1 MTLLQ
6 LCFVPLFSVLH
17 EDLSISGCSDYDG
30 EFVYTLDGEELVY
43 ADFKKEII
51 VDAQP
56 PFVGHISY
64 PAGAYDSAKVQ
75 QQQCR
80 QNLRFLRK
88 KVHVQEPEVSEK
100 IRQFEGFQSSGL
112 SQTSCFS
119 SVPPSNVVVYNRDEV
134 DLGEQNTLICHVSG
148 FYPAPVNVSWT
159 RNGEKVSGRIN
170 VPLPNSDGT
179 FTQISRLPF
188 VPQLGDIYSCS
199 VEHPALP
206 EVQTKIWD
214 VEKSQPGVGPAV
226 LCGLSVVVGLLG
238 MATGTYF
245 FIKGKKFNCS

>member
-1 MTLLQ
+1 AMKTKLLLF
-6 LCFVPLFSVLH
+6 LCRILCGTAQVLH

-75 QQQCR
+75 QQSPAGR
-80 QNLRFLRK
+80 STEDF
-88 KVHVQEPEVSEK
+88 
-100 IRQFEGFQSSGL
+100 I
-112 SQTSCFS
+112 
-119 SVPPSNVVVYNRDEV
+119 PPSNVVVYNRDEV

-245 FIKGKKFNCS
+245 FIKGKKLQVIGGS

>member
-1 MTLLQ
+1 DTDDVAAALLCDWLQ
-6 LCFVPLFSVLH
+6 SNLEVPLFSVLH

-75 QQQCR
+75 
-80 QNLRFLRK
+80 LL
-88 KVHVQEPEVSEK
+88 
-100 IRQFEGFQSSGL
+100 IRGN
-112 SQTSCFS
+112 TSCFS

-245 FIKGKKFNCS
+245 FIKGKKLQVIGGS

>member
-1 MTLLQ
+1 NNVCISTFTQQ
-6 LCFVPLFSVLH
+6 LMFSCVPLFSVLH

-88 KVHVQEPEVSEK
+88 VTKDLPLKQ
-100 IRQFEGFQSSGL
+100 
-112 SQTSCFS
+112 
-119 SVPPSNVVVYNRDEV
+119 VPPSNVVVYNRDEV